1 MKKALLLII
10 TLSSSFLFGQTRKNQ
25 FALDPT
31 SNSHSVYIRFKTDQ
45 LVNSSLQFKTQN
57 PIATFFEENAIS
69 IVEGLDIDE
78 QRFNELE
85 KISLS
90 LGNGD
95 QSVKNL
101 KNIYLLQ
108 ISNQNPNHLEKLA
121 QKLESFNEVEYVSFI
136 SNSPIQPPFIQN
148 LVTTPDLEPN
158 QGYLDASLGINAR
171 YAWSL
176 GITGQNIDVTNIEYG
191 FKKNH
196 EMLVNLNHVQLE
208 SNATINPTLLDPTST
223 YHSYLDHGT
232 AVASILA
239 SAQDGIGLT
248 GTSFGLNRFV
258 NYLEWTTNG
267 YNRNAAVTRAL
278 NNASPGSIVM
288 YEMQT
293 GGYNNEYVPAEYN
306 NVVWDLTKA
315 ATDAGIIVIAAAG
328 NGNQNL
334 DSEFYQPY
342 MNRGNSGAIIVGAG
356 SSNATHS
363 RLSFS
368 TYGSRLDLQGWGQ
381 NVLAAGYGSY
391 ATYDGDG
398 NRTYTQFNGTSSA
411 TPVVASAA
419 VLVQSYYHQQ
429 TGNYMTPAQIKE
441 LLISTA
447 TPQGGN
453 TTQKIG
459 PLPNVKTAIEKINQ
473 TLKITDVVRP
483 LELKIYPNPANQILH
498 IASTENNTFS
508 YEIYNLIG
516 QRILTGTTKDE
527 IRVSDLSKGN
537 YFIKITDGKRIV
549 VEKFIKN

>member
-10 TLSSSFLFGQTRKNQ
+10 TLSTSFLYGQSRKNQ
-25 FALDPT
+25 FVLDPH
-31 SNSHSVYIRFKTDQ
+31 SPSHSVYIRFKTDQ
-45 LVNSSLQFKTQN
+45 LVDSSLQLKAQH
-57 PIATFFEENAIS
+57 PLAAFFEDNSIS
-69 IVEGLDIDE
+69 IVEGLNLDE
-78 QRFNELE
+78 NKLNELE
-85 KISLS
+85 KVSLS

-95 QSVKNL
+95 QSIKNL
-101 KNIYLLQ
+101 KQIYLLQ
-108 ISNQNPNHLEKLA
+108 ISNQQPEYLEKIA
-121 QKLESFNEVEYVSFI
+121 KKLESFNDVEYVSFI
-136 SNSPIQPPFIQN
+136 PHTPPQPPFIQQV
-148 LVTTPDLEPN
+148 VTTPDLEPN
-158 QGYLDASLGINAR
+158 QGYLDQSVGINAR

-176 GITGQNIDVTNIEYG
+176 GVTGQNVNVINIEYG

-196 EMLVNLNHVQLE
+196 EMLVDLDHVQLE
-208 SNATINPTLLDPTST
+208 QNATIHPSLTDPTST

-248 GTSFGLNRFV
+248 GTSFGLNNYV
-258 NYLEWTTNG
+258 NYLEWTTSG
-267 YNRNAAVTRAL
+267 YNRATAVSRAL
-278 NNASPGSIVM
+278 NNTSPGAIVM

-306 NVVWDLTKA
+306 NVIWDLTKA
-315 ATDAGIIVIAAAG
+315 ATDAGIIVVAAAG

-334 DSEFYQPY
+334 DDEFYEPY

-356 SSNATHS
+356 SSTAAHS
-363 RLSFS
+363 KLSFS

-411 TPVVASAA
+411 TPIVASAA

-429 TGNYMTPAQIKE
+429 TGNYMTPSEIKA
-441 LLISTA
+441 LLVATA

-459 PLPNVKTAIEKINQ
+459 PLPNVRAAIESINEN
-473 TLKITDVVRP
+473 LNIKDLVRP
-483 LELKIYPNPANQILH
+483 LELKIYPNPTNQILH
-498 IASTENNTFS
+498 LHATEKTALD
-508 YEIYNLIG
+508 YEIYSLVG
-516 QRILTGTTKDE
+516 QRISSGTTQDQVN
-527 IRVSDLSKGN
+527 VSSLPKGN
-537 YFIKITDGKRIV
+537 YYIKISDGKRIV